1 MKVKEELSNLKETDI
16 YSLMMFV
23 LYKMIDIPE
32 YSSISELAFILDKDN
47 LLKLCEYYGG
57 TTIKI
62 PTIQDL
68 ESIVNSLLLYQLID
82 IQGNSYED
90 AVKIL
95 GSSSSE
101 LRVIKQNYLKVRDVM
116 RSYDFVPR

>member
-68 ESIVNSLLLYQLID
+68 ESIVNLIFKA
-82 IQGNSYED
+82 IVMKMQSRFLE
-90 AVKIL
+90 AVL
-95 GSSSSE
+95 QSSGLSS
-101 LRVIKQNYLKVRDVM
+101 RIT
-116 RSYDFVPR
+116 